1 MDRVTAES
9 LEAFVVETQYRER
22 VWGGDNLRPA
32 VEGATPIG
40 EAWVVYEENRVASGK
55 HEGRTLGDLAS
66 EYGAALL
73 GTKPVERTGTRFPLL
88 IKLLDCNDWLSVQVH
103 PDDAQAVELE
113 GPGSFGKTEA
123 WHILQAGHGARI
135 IAGLKPGTTPG
146 EMARAIREGT
156 IEGLVEYMPLQRGDT
171 VLTMAR
177 TIHALGPG
185 LFVYEVQQTS
195 DFTYRVY
202 DWGRP
207 QGAGRALHIEQAIR
221 VSDPAAQ
228 CEHVPAQGYS
238 GDGVRRLVSSAY
250 FDLVLAESRGEA
262 LRMDTRGE
270 SFHAVTA
277 IEGECRIEGA
287 GEPRTLA
294 PYDTAII
301 PASRG
306 QYSIVPMGSAS
317 ALVAWVD

>member
-1 MDRVTAES
+1 LDRVTAES

-32 VEGATPIG
+32 AEGATPIG

-55 HEGRTLGDLAS
+55 HEGRTLGELAS

-73 GTKPVERTGTRFPLL
+73 GTRPLERTGTRFPVL
-88 IKLLDCNDWLSVQVH
+88 IKLLDCNDWLSIQVH

-113 GPGSFGKTEA
+113 GPGHFGKTEA

-135 IAGLKPGTTPG
+135 IAGLKPGTTPD

-156 IEGLVEYMPLQRGDT
+156 IKGLAEYMPLERGDT
-171 VLTMAR
+171 VLTRAR

-195 DFTYRVY
+195 DITYRVY
-202 DWGRP
+202 DWDRP
-207 QGAGRALHIEQAIR
+207 QAAGRALHIEQSVR

-228 CEHVPAQGYS
+228 CERVHAQDGA
-238 GDGVRRLVSSAY
+238 GDGVRRLVSSVY
-250 FDLVLAESRGEA
+250 FDLALAESSGAPLE
-262 LRMDTRGE
+262 LDTRGE
-270 SFHAVTA
+270 SFHAVTV
-277 IEGECRIEGA
+277 IEGECRIESA
-287 GEPRTLA
+287 GEARTLGL
-294 PYDTAII
+294 YETAVI
-301 PASRG
+301 PASCGR
-306 QYSIVPMGSAS
+306 YRIVPVGRVK
-317 ALVAWVD
+317 ALAAWVD